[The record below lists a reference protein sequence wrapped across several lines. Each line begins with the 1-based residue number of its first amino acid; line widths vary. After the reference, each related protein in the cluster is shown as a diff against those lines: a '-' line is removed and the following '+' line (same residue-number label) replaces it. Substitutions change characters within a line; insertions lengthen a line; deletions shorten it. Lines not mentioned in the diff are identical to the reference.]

1 MTSPR
6 FTSVQIRVLALLTL
20 VNFVNYVDR
29 QIIYPMFSLLRAE
42 FGLTDLQVGF
52 IGTVFSLVHSP
63 ATILL
68 GYLADRTSR
77 RLVITYGILFW
88 SGATFLTGLANSY
101 RMLLVSRA
109 LVGVGEGAYTPAA
122 TAIISGTFAKSIRAR
137 VQGVFDLGM
146 FLGGAAG
153 IGLGGIIAQSWGWRP
168 AFFIV
173 GVPGLILAFLVRRLP
188 EPRPQTEPGE
198 KKRVVPLALLLRVPA
213 YRMVLIS
220 TWFLTFAGACYISW
234 GTEFVFRYKG
244 FSLRDAAL
252 ILGLVTVLGGIG
264 GVAAGATLADRL
276 SRRFAYGRVLT
287 MILGFAIASPM
298 VLVALHTES
307 RALFAALFFTGV
319 FFMSWYHGPL
329 TATIHD
335 LTPEAAHASAI
346 GVYYFFVNFFAVTI
360 APVAVGGVAGRYSL
374 LAGMH
379 LPLIAQVIGALLLF
393 GVIYCIRRDG
403 LRHPALDGYWEPAA
417 PEAPAR

>member
-1 MTSPR
+1 MPTSR
-6 FTSVQIRVLALLTL
+6 FTPVQVRVLALLTL

-29 QIIYPMFSLLRAE
+29 QIIFPMFSLLREE
-42 FGLTDLQVGF
+42 FMLTELQVGLV
-52 IGTVFSLVHSP
+52 GTVFSLVHSP

-101 RMLLVSRA
+101 RTLLISRA

-122 TAIISGTFAKSIRAR
+122 TAIISGTFARHIRAR

-146 FLGGAAG
+146 FLGGAFG
-153 IGLGGIIAQSWGWRP
+153 IGLGGVIAQAWGWRP

-173 GVPGLILAFLVRRLP
+173 GVPGIILALLVRRLP
-188 EPRPQTEPGE
+188 EPRRELLPARERT
-198 KKRVVPLALLLRVPA
+198 VPLCLLLRVPA
-213 YRMVLIS
+213 YRMVLLS
-220 TWFLTFAGACYISW
+220 TWFLSFTGACYISW

-252 ILGLVTVLGGIG
+252 VLGLVTVLGGIS
-264 GVAAGATLADRL
+264 GVMAGATLADRL
-276 SRRFAYGRVLT
+276 SRRFAYGRVVT
-287 MILGFAIASPM
+287 MMTGFLLSAPI

-307 RALFAALFFTGV
+307 RPLFVALFFAGV

-335 LTPEAAHASAI
+335 LTPESAHACAI

-360 APVAVGGVAGRYSL
+360 APAAVGALAGRYTL
-374 LAGMH
+374 LAAMH
-379 LPLIAQVIGALLLF
+379 MPVAAQVIGALLFL
-393 GVIYCIRRDG
+393 GVVYCIRRDG
-403 LRHPALDGYWEPAA
+403 LQHPVLGRYWRGEAA
-417 PEAPAR
+417 SDQ